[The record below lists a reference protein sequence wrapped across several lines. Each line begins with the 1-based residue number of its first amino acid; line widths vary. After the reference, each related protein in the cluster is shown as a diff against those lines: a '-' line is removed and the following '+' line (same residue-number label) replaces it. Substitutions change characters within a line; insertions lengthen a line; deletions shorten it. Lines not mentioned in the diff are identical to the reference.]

1 MAGLPALAIDAIDVG
16 FLGLERAAAA
26 FVVRR
31 RDGARLGQPILVESG
46 TATCQPQLLAGLARL
61 GVDPGSIDTLL
72 VTHIHLDHAG
82 GAGHWSSRPEN
93 PADVF
98 VHPFGVRHLCDPAKL
113 IASSRRVHGES
124 YERFYG
130 DPLPCP
136 SERVHAV
143 EDGGTVLRHGIRCT
157 AIETPGHARHHHAW
171 LLSCVSDESGVGDES
186 GDGGAA
192 RTLFTGDVASMM
204 TPESTHIAVPTP
216 PPEFDLHAWRRSLER
231 LIAIKPDTLWLTHG
245 CRVADPMGHL
255 RSARRRLDDEVAFA
269 LTLLD
274 EVDRGL
280 PEEEAVGRYQAWL
293 WPRAAASGV
302 TPERLRA
309 FLGPRFFRMNLAGIR
324 RWREQQGPTASNP
337 VL

>member
-1 MAGLPALAIDAIDVG
+1 MTGLPALAIDAIDIG

-31 RDGARLGQPILVESG
+31 RDGAGLGRPILVECG
-46 TATCQPQLLAGLARL
+46 TATCQPQLLAGLVRL
-61 GVDPGSIDTLL
+61 GIDPVSIDTLL

-82 GAGHWSSRPEN
+82 GAGHWSSRPHAAAE
-93 PADVF
+93 VF

-113 IASSRRVHGES
+113 IASSRRVHGPS

-136 SERVHAV
+136 PDRVHAV
-143 EDGGTVLRHGIRCT
+143 EDGGTFIRHGIRCT

-171 LLSCVSDESGVGDES
+171 LLSGASDGEDKH
-186 GDGGAA
+186 AA
-192 RTLFTGDVASMM
+192 ATTLFTGDVASMM
-204 TPESTHIAVPTP
+204 TPGSTHIAVPTP
-216 PPEFDLHAWRRSLER
+216 PPEFDLHAWRHSLDR
-231 LIAIKPDTLWLTHG
+231 LEAIKPDTLWLTHG
-245 CRVADPMGHL
+245 CRVADPIEHL

-269 LTLLD
+269 LALLD

-280 PEEEAVGRYQAWL
+280 PEEEAVDRYQAWL

-309 FLGPRFFRMNLAGIR
+309 YLGPRFFRMNLGGIR
-324 RWREQQGPTASNP
+324 RWREQQGPTAPNP